1 MLYRNA
7 RQRYNNSWYA
17 SASEKARDKVRRY
30 MNTDGSQISWDFI
43 RTCFGTPARFALIPI
58 QDLFCQGS
66 EYRMNTPGKAEGNW
80 AYRVKKRT
88 SYQRCCKNV
97 FMT

>member
-1 MLYRNA
+1 
-7 RQRYNNSWYA
+7 
-17 SASEKARDKVRRY
+17 

-80 AYRVKKRT
+80 GLSREERT
-88 SYQRCCKNV
+88 SYQRCRK
-97 FMT
+97 TSL

>member
-1 MLYRNA
+1 
-7 RQRYNNSWYA
+7 
-17 SASEKARDKVRRY
+17 

-66 EYRMNTPGKAEGNW
+66 EYRMNTPGKVEGNW
-80 AYRVKKRT
+80 LIA
-88 SYQRCCKNV
+88 
-97 FMT
+97 